1 MKTKL
6 KSLIQLIRPTQW
18 SKNIFVFLPLFFS
31 GHILNV
37 DLLLRSFV
45 AFFAFSFAASSIY
58 CINDIIDVKAD
69 RLHPQKCKRPIASGA
84 VSLKSGYIVMM
95 VFGVL
100 SIATLLFLGGAHKF
114 ELMGLVAVYYLMNL
128 AYCIRLKRFVIV
140 DVIIISIGFVLRVFV
155 GGVATGIWLSEW
167 LIMMTFL
174 LALFL
179 AFAKRRDDVILYIN
193 SGVPPRETTNRY
205 NLEFANQLITLIA
218 TITVIAY
225 IMYTLSPDVMAR
237 FNSHYVYLTSI
248 FVLVGIIRYLQITIV
263 YLKSGNPTRIFLRD
277 RFIQACIIGW
287 VITFIII
294 IYL

>member
-1 MKTKL
+1 MP
-6 KSLIQLIRPTQW
+6 KSLIQLIRPAQW
-18 SKNIFVFLPLFFS
+18 SKNLFIFLPLFFS
-31 GHILNV
+31 GQLCNV
-37 DLLLRSFV
+37 DLLLRSII

-58 CINDIIDVKAD
+58 CLNDIIDVEAD
-69 RLHPQKCKRPIASGA
+69 RLHPQKCKRPIASGV
-84 VSLKSGYIVMM
+84 VSPKMGYMIMA

-100 SIATLLFLGGAHKF
+100 SLATFFFFGGTSRY
-114 ELMGLVAVYYLMNL
+114 ELMGLVTFYYLMNL
-128 AYCIRLKRFVIV
+128 AYCIRLKRYVIV
-140 DVIIISIGFVLRVFV
+140 DVIIISIGFVLRIIV

-179 AFAKRRDDVILYIN
+179 TFAKRRDDVILYIN

>member
-1 MKTKL
+1 ML
-6 KSLIQLIRPTQW
+6 KSMVQLIRPAQW
-18 SKNIFVFLPLFFS
+18 SKNLFIFLPLFFS
-31 GHILNV
+31 GQLWNI
-37 DLLLRSFV
+37 DLLLRSIV

-58 CINDIIDVKAD
+58 CFNDIIDVKAD
-69 RLHPQKCKRPIASGA
+69 RLHPNKCKRPIASGA
-84 VSLKSGYIVMM
+84 VSPEMGYVLMV

-100 SIATLLFLGGAHKF
+100 SMAILFFLGGTSRF
-114 ELMGLVAVYYLMNL
+114 ELMGLVTFYYLMNL
-128 AYCIRLKRFVIV
+128 AYCIRLKRYVIV
-140 DVIIISIGFVLRVFV
+140 DVIIISTGFVLRIIV

-179 AFAKRRDDVILYIN
+179 SFAKRRDDVILYIN
-193 SGVPPRETTNRY
+193 TGVPPRETTNRY

-263 YLKSGNPTRIFLRD
+263 YLKSGNPTKIFLRD
-277 RFIQACIIGW
+277 RFIQVCIIGW
-287 VITFIII
+287 MITFIII

>member
-1 MKTKL
+1 MV
-6 KSLIQLIRPTQW
+6 QLLRPAQW
-18 SKNIFVFLPLFFS
+18 SKNLLIFLPLFFS
-31 GHILNV
+31 GQLLNV
-37 DLLLRSFV
+37 DLLLRSIV

-58 CINDIIDVKAD
+58 CFNDIVDIKAD
-69 RLHPQKCKRPIASGA
+69 RLHPKKCKRPIASGA
-84 VSLKSGYIVMM
+84 VSPETGYLIMA
-95 VFGVL
+95 VFVVL
-100 SIATLLFLGGAHKF
+100 SIATFFFFGGASYF
-114 ELMGLVAVYYLMNL
+114 ELMGLVTFYYLMNL
-128 AYCIRLKRFVIV
+128 AYCIRLKRYVIV
-140 DVIIISIGFVLRVFV
+140 DVIIISIGFVLRIIV

-179 AFAKRRDDVILYIN
+179 TFAKRRDDVILYIN
-193 SGVPPRETTNRY
+193 TGVPPRETTNRY

-225 IMYTLSPDVMAR
+225 IMDTLSPDVMAR

-263 YLKSGNPTRIFLRD
+263 YLKSGNPTKIFLHD